1 MSSCN
6 INKYK
11 CVTKFLVISLFITCC
26 FHLENRSHMIDTLIS
41 YLDKFPI
48 EVKFIPGS
56 YDFQII
62 ERDAVIVT
70 GTATIPEEKLLNNY
84 FKKDTEKNDNSD
96 IPTDLVTADLYKN
109 YRLKGFEYGPAFQ
122 VLLGS
127 TIEGK
132 S

>member
-1 MSSCN
+1 M
-6 INKYK
+6 
-11 CVTKFLVISLFITCC
+11 
-26 FHLENRSHMIDTLIS
+26 
-41 YLDKFPI
+41 
-48 EVKFIPGS
+48 
-56 YDFQII
+56 
-62 ERDAVIVT
+62 T

-84 FKKDTEKNDNSD
+84 FMKDPEKNDNSD

-127 TIEGK
+127 TLEGR

>member
-1 MSSCN
+1 
-6 INKYK
+6 
-11 CVTKFLVISLFITCC
+11 
-26 FHLENRSHMIDTLIS
+26 MIDTLIS
-41 YLDKFPI
+41 YSDKFPI

-70 GTATIPEEKLLNNY
+70 GTATVPEEKLLNNY
-84 FKKDTEKNDNSD
+84 FKMDPEKNDNSD

-109 YRLKGFEYGPAFQ
+109 YRLKGFEYGPAFK

-127 TIEGK
+127 TLEGK
-132 S
+132 SYIQVKKI

>member
-1 MSSCN
+1 
-6 INKYK
+6 
-11 CVTKFLVISLFITCC
+11 
-26 FHLENRSHMIDTLIS
+26 MIDTLIS
-41 YLDKFPI
+41 YSDKFPI

-62 ERDAVIVT
+62 ERDTVIVS

-84 FKKDTEKNDNSD
+84 FKKDQEKTDNTD
-96 IPTDLVTADLYKN
+96 VPTDLVTTDLYKN

-127 TIEGK
+127 TLEGK